1 MTRRDYRHVREAIAE
16 LCTEA
21 EREAIDLVFE
31 QGLSIRRAA
40 DELRISPSAV
50 RDRLDS
56 ARRRLVR
63 ARILEAP

>member
-1 MTRRDYRHVREAIAE
+1 MNRPDYPTVRAAIAE